1 MKRLAPALAI
11 AFSTLVALSAT
22 GADDASD
29 DPFLWLEAIHG
40 GKALAWVAKQN
51 ERVHVA
57 LESAPAFHEIEAH
70 TLAVLQ
76 ADDRIVE
83 GRWRGDWI
91 YDFWRDAEHPRG
103 IYRRASAESYVAGEP
118 SWDTILDLDALAEK
132 EGRSWVWKG
141 MSLRYPDYRRG
152 LLRLSDGGSDA
163 VVIRE
168 FDLPSKRF
176 VEGGF
181 TLPEAKGEMGWIDAD
196 TVYVDTDFGPG
207 SLTESGY
214 PRIVKRWKRGTPL
227 TEADVV
233 FEGKPDS
240 VSVGAERAHYGPTT
254 LDWLYH
260 GTTFYTSKQYLL
272 EGNAK
277 IRIDI
282 PETARIETFFDG
294 QVLIELKRDWEV
306 GEEAYR
312 AGTVLSIPLADLK
325 AGKRAFTVFFEP
337 DDRTSLTY
345 LTRTKS
351 YVLAVLMKDVRD
363 ALFRYDRAEDGR
375 WRRKEIP
382 FPGHGTTWLSNTDPE
397 RDTFMVSYSS
407 FLQPETLYLV
417 DAGSLERRVLD
428 SAPERFD
435 SSPYSSEQLFATS
448 KDGTRVPYFL
458 VGPKD
463 LEPNGRHPTLLHGYG
478 GFGIPQRP
486 HYLGAMGRNWLDRGG
501 VYVLADIRGGGEY
514 GPRWHD
520 VARREGRHRAFED
533 FEAVAEDLI
542 ARKITSP
549 AHLGIRGGSNGG
561 LLVGACFTRRPEL
574 FGAVVCQ
581 APLLD
586 MRRYSKLLAGPS
598 WIAEYGDPD
607 VPEDWAFLREYSPY
621 QNVSPDRRYPPVL
634 FTTSTRDDRVH
645 PGHARKM
652 AAKMEAMGHEVYFYE
667 NTEGGHAGAADALQ
681 RAHVTALVTT
691 FLRKELGD

>member
-1 MKRLAPALAI
+1 MLAVPR
-11 AFSTLVALSAT
+11 TR
-22 GADDASD
+22 ADDAPD
-29 DPFLWLEAIHG
+29 DPFLWLEEVHG
-40 GKALAWVAKQN
+40 EKALAWVAEQDQ
-51 ERVHVA
+51 RVHVA
-57 LESAPAFHEIEAH
+57 LASDPAFGEIQKH

-76 ADDRIVE
+76 ADDRIAE
-83 GRWRGDWI
+83 GRRRGDWI

-103 IYRRASAESYVAGEP
+103 IYRRATAKSYLAGDPAWEVV
-118 SWDTILDLDALAEK
+118 LDLDALAEK
-132 EGRSWVWKG
+132 EGRIWVWKG
-141 MSLRYPDYRRG
+141 IALRYPGYRRG
-152 LLRLSDGGSDA
+152 LLWLSDGGSHA

-168 FDLPSKRF
+168 FDIPSRRF

-181 TLPEAKGEMGWIDAD
+181 HLPEAKGEMGWIDAD

-207 SLTESGY
+207 SLTASGY

-227 TEADVV
+227 SEAAVV

-240 VSVGAERAHYGPTT
+240 VSVGAERDHYGPKT
-254 LDWLYH
+254 LDWLHH
-260 GTTFYTSKQYLL
+260 GTTFYTSEQYLL
-272 EGNAK
+272 DGDEK

-294 QVLIELKRDWEV
+294 QILIQLRKDWEV
-306 GEEAYR
+306 GEKAYP
-312 AGTVLSIPLADLK
+312 AGTVLSISLEDLE
-325 AGKRAFTVFFEP
+325 AGKRTFTVFFEP
-337 DDRTSLTY
+337 DDTTSLTY

-351 YVLAVLMKDVRD
+351 YVLAVLMQDVRD
-363 ALFRYDRAEDGR
+363 ALFRYDRAEDGT

-397 RDTFMVSYSS
+397 RDAFMVSYSS

-417 DAGSLERRVLD
+417 DAGSLRKTVLD

-435 SSPYSSEQLFATS
+435 PSPYSSQQLFATS
-448 KDGTRVPYFL
+448 EDGTRVPYFL
-458 VGPKD
+458 IGPKD
-463 LEPNGRHPTLLHGYG
+463 LEPNGAHPTLLHGYG
-478 GFGIPQRP
+478 GFSIPQRP
-486 HYLGAMGRNWLDRGG
+486 HYLGAMGENWLARGG
-501 VYVLADIRGGGEY
+501 VYVLANIRGGGEY

-520 VARREGRHRAFED
+520 AARREGRHRAFED

-561 LLVGACFTRRPEL
+561 LLVGACLTRRPDL

-607 VPEDWAFLREYSPY
+607 VPEDWAFLRKYSPY
-621 QNVSPDRRYPPVL
+621 QNVFAGRHYPPVL

-652 AAKMEAMGHEVYFYE
+652 AAKMASMGYDVLFYE
-667 NTEGGHAGAADALQ
+667 NTEGGHAGAADARQ

-691 FLRKELGD
+691 FLLKELAED